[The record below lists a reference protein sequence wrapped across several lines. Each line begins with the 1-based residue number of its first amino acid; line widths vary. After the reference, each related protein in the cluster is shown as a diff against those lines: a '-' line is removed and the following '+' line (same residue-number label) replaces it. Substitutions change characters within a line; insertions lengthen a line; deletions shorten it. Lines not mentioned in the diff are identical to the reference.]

1 MTLQEVFFCQ
11 IHVVEHA
18 YIRMLLRLK
27 SIIAGA
33 GMAALCP
40 GIITGLQRDAE
51 QKRQRPGG
59 SAEPQEVKPSI

>member
-40 GIITGLQRDAE
+40 GIITDLQRDAE
-51 QKRQRPGG
+51 QKR
-59 SAEPQEVKPSI
+59 